1 MYAIL
6 FMIDLGIMAGFYYYL
21 YRRKKSMGLSL
32 GMNTAMAMTLFFS
45 LFLSYLLMEKFP
57 FHYVQI
63 ICVTTLSTML
73 VGGVFGG
80 LKDEQTIITGLANGV
95 MMGLMAPMAAGIS
108 LYDKEVFYLLQIL
121 FLSTIISLSLERKRW
136 RKLV

>member
-6 FMIDLGIMAGFYYYL
+6 FMVDLGIMAGFYYYL

-32 GMNTAMAMTLFFS
+32 GMNTAMAMTVFFS
-45 LFLSYLLMEKFP
+45 LFLSYVLMEKFP
-57 FHYVQI
+57 FYYVQI
-63 ICVTTLSTML
+63 LCVTTLTTML
-73 VGGVFGG
+73 VGGLFGR

-121 FLSTIISLSLERKRW
+121 FLCTIISLSFERKRW

>member
-6 FMIDLGIMAGFYYYL
+6 FMVDLGIMAGFYYYL

-32 GMNTAMAMTLFFS
+32 GMNTAMAMTVFFS
-45 LFLSYLLMEKFP
+45 LFLSYVLMEKFP
-57 FHYVQI
+57 FYYVQI
-63 ICVTTLSTML
+63 LCVTTLTTML
-73 VGGVFGG
+73 VGGLFGW

-121 FLSTIISLSLERKRW
+121 FLCTIISLSFERKRW